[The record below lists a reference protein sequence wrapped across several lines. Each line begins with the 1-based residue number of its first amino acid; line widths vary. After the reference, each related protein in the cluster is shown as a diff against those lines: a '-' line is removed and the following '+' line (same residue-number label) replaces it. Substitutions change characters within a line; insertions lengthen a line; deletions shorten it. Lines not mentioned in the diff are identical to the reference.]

1 MDNTMEKA
9 KNPFLEFRIKP
20 DIALKNL
27 IFKGQLTTVM
37 DYIILP
43 AFCIL
48 ESSSFI
54 QI

>member
-1 MDNTMEKA
+1 
-9 KNPFLEFRIKP
+9 
-20 DIALKNL
+20 
-27 IFKGQLTTVM
+27 M

-54 QI
+54 QIWEEFQVFYMKIYVCLWQYLTELFL